1 MTAPLPAR
9 LVALPAGLRR
19 AAGGERRRAR
29 LSATLSRYLGRQ
41 VLIGIGFALF
51 GLALVALVVDTVELL
66 RRAYGR
72 PGVRF
77 GTVLL
82 MALLHLP
89 FLLQK
94 LMPFGVLFGTILTFQ
109 RLTRSHELVATRAA
123 GVSVW
128 QFLSPALLVAGG
140 LGVLAVVA
148 FNPLASVLVAR
159 YEALD
164 HRLLSQQTSLI
175 SVAPGGLWLRQP
187 DHGGGEL
194 LLHAR
199 KMNPATA
206 ELEQVVVFSFG
217 PDARFASRIDAPRA
231 YLRDGHW
238 ELVNPL
244 ISATDGSSR
253 TESQLDLPTD
263 LTPPRIEESY
273 AAPETLSFWDL
284 PRFIEDLEA
293 VGFSAREH
301 RLYWHGLLAMP
312 LLLSAMLLIGTTS
325 SLRLVRRGGTGLLI
339 AAGLATGFVFY
350 IMSDVVFAIGL
361 SGRLPAILAAW
372 IPAGVAVLL
381 GLTTLLHLEDG

>member
-9 LVALPAGLRR
+9 LVALPGGPRR
-19 AAGGERRRAR
+19 ATGARPPVR

-51 GLALVALVVDTVELL
+51 GLALIALVVDTVELL
-66 RRAYGR
+66 RRTYGR

-77 GTVLL
+77 GEVLL

-140 LGVLAVVA
+140 LGVVAVAA
-148 FNPLASVLVAR
+148 FNPLASVLFAR

-164 HRLLSQQTSLI
+164 HSLLSAQESVI
-175 SVAPGGLWLRQP
+175 SVAPNGLWLRQT
-187 DHGGGEL
+187 DASGEVL
-194 LLHAR
+194 FHAR
-199 KMNPATA
+199 KMNPETA

-217 PDARFASRIDAPRA
+217 ADQQFASRIDAPRA
-231 YLRDGHW
+231 HLRDGYW
-238 ELVNPL
+238 ELIDPL
-244 ISATDGSSR
+244 ISGADGSSR
-253 TESQLDLPTD
+253 TEPQLELPTD
-263 LTPPRIEESY
+263 LTSNRIEESY

-284 PRFIEDLEA
+284 PRFIEELEA

-325 SLRLVRRGGTGLLI
+325 CLRLVRRGGTGLLI

-350 IMSDVVFAIGL
+350 ILSDVVFAIGL